1 MSSFELLTQE
11 EIVNHLENNSPTK
24 YMYSFPKS
32 ERFRKIDKRGKS
44 DTFYNLPPMIM
55 TRGAGIGFGQKYD
68 FTRANLRDTELASI
82 KRSYEDNNFPGQKYT
97 FGLGREKFNKQ
108 VCPGYKYTD
117 KEITGP
123 ASYDT
128 TKTFGNTSPKY
139 TIRSLCGKTFWTINN
154 KGPGPGMYSPK
165 STINKDGMFV
175 NSKITNIKGAAFSK
189 SNTNRWRFYKRN
201 FIFIIFICYFKYSK

>member
-117 KEITGP
+117 KEI
-123 ASYDT
+123 
-128 TKTFGNTSPKY
+128 
-139 TIRSLCGKTFWTINN
+139 
-154 KGPGPGMYSPK
+154 PGPDSPK